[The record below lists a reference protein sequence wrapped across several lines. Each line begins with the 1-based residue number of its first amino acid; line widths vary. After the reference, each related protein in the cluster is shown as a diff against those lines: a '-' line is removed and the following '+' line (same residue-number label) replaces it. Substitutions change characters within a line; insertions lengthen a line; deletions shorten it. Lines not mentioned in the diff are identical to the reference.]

1 MWSRLGWDLCCGG
14 GFWEGMWPSHFMDL
28 NTTSPRPRQE
38 NAAPTRWG
46 MVVAAGSGSNE
57 AALQSLEALCRVY
70 WFPLYVFARRKGHSP
85 ESSQDLVQWFLER
98 FLEPGYFVAADPR
111 RGKFRVFLLVSLKR
125 FLATEW
131 LEGTRPRRE
140 GVVPIVP
147 LNLDEV
153 ESRYLDGPPD
163 KLTPDRSY
171 ERRWAEIL
179 LDVVLARLRV
189 EHETT
194 GGADV
199 FDRLQPL
206 LWGPHSEISFAALGR
221 ELKLSETVVKSTINR
236 LRTRFREML
245 REEASHTVESRA
257 QVDAELR
264 HLLGGIVE

>member
-1 MWSRLGWDLCCGG
+1 
-14 GFWEGMWPSHFMDL
+14 
-28 NTTSPRPRQE
+28 
-38 NAAPTRWG
+38 

-57 AALQSLEALCRVY
+57 AALKGLEALCRLY

-111 RGKFRVFLLVSLKR
+111 RGRFRVFLLVSLKR

-131 LEGTRPRRE
+131 LDGNRPRRE

-147 LNLDEV
+147 LDLDEV

-163 KLTPDRSY
+163 KLTPDRAY

-194 GGADV
+194 GRSEV

-206 LWGPHSEISFAALGR
+206 LWGPHTEISFAALGR

-236 LRTRFREML
+236 LRTRFRELL
-245 REEASHTVESRA
+245 REEASHTVETRA
-257 QVDAELR
+257 QVDAELH